1 MTSIRKSVPDGTSR
15 AFLSQVKMKGI
26 LDSLLSYW
34 GYRWSLEEN
43 RKRVKNQIV
52 TRRYLVGMNHK
63 VKVLRASDYK

>member
-34 GYRWSLEEN
+34 GFIDELKIFVELDKWIL
-43 RKRVKNQIV
+43 KIKGFIIQV
-52 TRRYLVGMNHK
+52 
-63 VKVLRASDYK
+63 D